1 MIETKLLKERLYAN
15 TRQGVIN
22 FFKLKNK
29 NDIDCYVK
37 IIDNIIYNLFKNIVD
52 SSKENVAIPC
62 FEDNKQAKLIEW
74 KYTSYY
80 FISSICD
87 ALLINIFN
95 NNSEINIKDK
105 ILKNIDWNS
114 FKISDN
120 SSMKVKYN
128 GQYIFLEYGALIDRG
143 IKYSFKFKN
152 SIIEGIWHPY
162 KDKKYLRKLN

>member
-22 FFKLKNK
+22 FFKLKDK

-87 ALLINIFN
+87 ALLIL
-95 NNSEINIKDK
+95 S
-105 ILKNIDWNS
+105 
-114 FKISDN
+114 
-120 SSMKVKYN
+120 
-128 GQYIFLEYGALIDRG
+128 LIH
-143 IKYSFKFKN
+143 I
-152 SIIEGIWHPY
+152 
-162 KDKKYLRKLN
+162 